1 MTPDEILDAGADL
14 ILSRGLAKGTLQD
27 ENGCLCAIGSMR
39 VAWGGSV
46 TPPELARFDTA
57 HVEGHRPVPPEVRPY
72 ADACHALRD
81 EIRVYKQTGSG
92 SIPAWND
99 TPIRKKEEVVR
110 TMKDAAARY
119 RREHA

>member
-27 ENGCLCAIGSMR
+27 GNGCLCALGAMR
-39 VAWGGSV
+39 VAFGGSITNAEGQP
-46 TPPELARFDTA
+46 TPP
-57 HVEGHRPVPPEVRPY
+57 PECRPY

-92 SIPAWND
+92 SIPGWND
-99 TPIRKKEEVVR
+99 MPNRKKKEVAR